1 MDINW
6 FPGHMAKSRREL
18 LDNLKRADLV
28 LEICDARLPKSS
40 RHPDLAGILQR
51 KPVWTILGKADLADP
66 FCSKLWL
73 EMAAERE
80 QTWLA
85 MDLFFEPDLKV
96 LRDMLR
102 EFNAK
107 ALELAKA
114 KGKKI
119 SPLRIIVAGIPNTG
133 KSTLI
138 NRLVGKKTAQTSNKP
153 GVTRKLRWV
162 KGGTDFEVLDTPGI
176 LAPKL
181 DTGEAKI
188 NLAATG
194 AIPDD
199 ILPLEDVA
207 FALFT
212 SLLQTYPRLMKSRYD
227 VSAQKEDAERVD
239 HVDYWE
245 IFQQAAIKRNCL
257 AKGGSPDIDRFNKML
272 LQEFRSGKIGR
283 ISLEFP
289 PENKQTIV

>member
-1 MDINW
+1 MEINW

-18 LDNLKRADLV
+18 QENIKRADLV
-28 LEICDARLPKSS
+28 LEICDARLPLSS
-40 RHPDLAGILQR
+40 RHPDLVGILQKR
-51 KPVWTILGKADLADP
+51 PVWTILGKADLADP
-66 FCSKLWL
+66 LCTKAWL
-73 EMAAERE
+73 ETAAERK
-80 QTWLA
+80 QIWLA
-85 MDLFFEPDLKV
+85 MDLFFEPDLKI
-96 LRDMLR
+96 LRSMLQ

-107 ALELAKA
+107 SLEEAKT
-114 KGKKI
+114 KGKRI
-119 SPLRIIVAGIPNTG
+119 SPLRIVVAGIPNTG

-138 NRLVGKKTAQTSNKP
+138 NRLVGKKTTQTSNKP

-181 DTGEAKI
+181 DTREAKI

-199 ILPLEDVA
+199 ILPLEEVA

-212 SLLQTYPRLMKSRYD
+212 FLLQRYPEMMESRYE
-227 VSAQKEDAERVD
+227 VSVQAEDLEYVD
-239 HVDYWE
+239 NVEYWE

-257 AKGGSPDIDRFNKML
+257 SKGGKPDIDRFNKL
-272 LQEFRSGKIGR
+272 FLQEFRSARIGR

-289 PENKQTIV
+289 ANK